1 MVISMKRIIDLALAL
16 VATVALAACGNDDV
30 SAPDAANPVSV
41 AGSETAALESSK
53 PGRDYDG
60 TVRKPGSPFAMSYR
74 IVGTPIVGSPVTIDL
89 RVDSMLGSREVTM
102 DYRINDLG
110 ALSLH
115 EAQPD
120 RVRIAPAENDRF
132 ILQRVTVVPQREGRI
147 YLNVSAS
154 YETEEGSASAIMAVP
169 IQVGAGGR
177 ELQENGEVQLD
188 EDGEAVRVLSGD

>member
-1 MVISMKRIIDLALAL
+1 MSMKRILNLTLSICAA
-16 VATVALAACGNDDV
+16 VALAACGNGEV
-30 SAPDAANPVSV
+30 SASDAADATSTARLKN
-41 AGSETAALESSK
+41 AAQETPKAE
-53 PGRDYDG
+53 REYDG

-74 IVGTPIVGSPVTIDL
+74 IVGTPIVGSPVIIDL

-102 DYRINDLG
+102 DYRINDLA

-120 RVRIAPAENDRF
+120 RVRIAPAEDDRF

>member
-1 MVISMKRIIDLALAL
+1 MKRISSLTLSIFAA
-16 VATVALAACGNDDV
+16 VAMAACGTDGADAPGSSDAAVGAV
-30 SAPDAANPVSV
+30 SA
-41 AGSETAALESSK
+41 TAALESPK
-53 PGRDYDG
+53 PGREYDG
-60 TVRKPGSPFAMSYR
+60 TVSKPGSPFAMSYR

-102 DYRINDLG
+102 DYRINDLA

-115 EAQPD
+115 EAQPE
-120 RVRIAPAENDRF
+120 RVRIAPAEDERF

-154 YETEEGSASAIMAVP
+154 YETDEGSASAIMAVP

-177 ELQENGEVQLD
+177 DLQEHGEVQLD